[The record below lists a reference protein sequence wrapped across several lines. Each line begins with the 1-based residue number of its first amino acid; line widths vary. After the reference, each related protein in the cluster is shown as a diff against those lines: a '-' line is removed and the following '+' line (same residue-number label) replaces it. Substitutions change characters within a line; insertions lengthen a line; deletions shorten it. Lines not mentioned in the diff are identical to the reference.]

1 MRESSRR
8 GRAGLGR
15 SSLTCSTEGKAQLQA
30 LPPALHGKCFLA
42 KSATVSSVNKERTPL
57 SYKGPS
63 GLKLPLVV
71 RKLATLEKSKH
82 LRVLPLPGQEQGA
95 NARAHRCVWTPLP
108 WEREV
113 GSLPLDPDP
122 AGSRGHHRR
131 GWQQTT
137 LWSIRQWCHGQ
148 KLICKQK

>member
-15 SSLTCSTEGKAQLQA
+15 SSLTCSTEGKA
-30 LPPALHGKCFLA
+30 LPWLSTEGKCFLA
-42 KSATVSSVNKERTPL
+42 KSAKVSSVNKESTPL

-82 LRVLPLPGQEQGA
+82 LRALPLPGQEQGA
-95 NARAHRCVWTPLP
+95 NARAHRCVWTPPRLRTGG
-108 WEREV
+108 WK
-113 GSLPLDPDP
+113 S
-122 AGSRGHHRR
+122 ASRPRPCGEQRSPPQ
-131 GWQQTT
+131 GMAADNTLEYQTMVSWAKT
-137 LWSIRQWCHGQ
+137 DL
-148 KLICKQK
+148 